1 MKLAFALYKFF
12 PYGGLQRDMLAIA
25 GHCVESGANVTL
37 YCAEWT
43 GARPE
48 QMDVAVLQT
57 KGFSNHARNRD
68 FSRRLQKALQA
79 NPVDYVMGFN
89 KMPGLNGYYAAD
101 TSFRAK
107 VMQERVSLL
116 RFLPRY
122 RQFLQDEEAV
132 FATGQHT
139 RILALSQRSA
149 DEYEQYYPGISQRCV
164 ILPPGIRL
172 DRKAPRNAAELRMKF
187 RQAHYLGEEDRLILM
202 IGSGFRTKGVDRAI
216 HALAALP
223 EAVKRHARLMVIGED
238 NARPFQQQARSLG
251 VEERVEFF
259 AGRDDIPDFL
269 QGADL
274 LLHPAYR
281 ENTGTVL
288 LEAVVAGLPV
298 LTTEV
303 CGYSHYIQQYECG
316 RVLTEPFVQ
325 ERLDHQLQHFLEND
339 SLRAQCKQNA
349 LAFAEEGDIYSL
361 HQRAAA
367 LIVKAA
373 LEQTG
378 HNT

>member
-25 GHCVESGANVTL
+25 GHCVESGAHVTL

-48 QMDVAVLQT
+48 QMDVVVLPT

-68 FSRRLQKALQA
+68 FSRRLQKVLQA

-139 RILALSQRSA
+139 RILALSQRSV